1 MDTGVAKK
9 PIEDFDKYER
19 DLSADLTQQQIVS
32 AGSMRAFDKPRN
44 EVVFAEG
51 EEERVIR
58 AAISF
63 MSSGIW
69 STYVNWK
76 EILLKLV

>member
-1 MDTGVAKK
+1 MDTGVAK

-19 DLSADLTQQQIVS
+19 DSARLNPTAHSLSRIYARIRQ
-32 AGSMRAFDKPRN
+32 APKR
-44 EVVFAEG
+44 VVFAEG

-63 MSSGIW
+63 MSSGYGQPILIEE
-69 STYVNWK
+69 K
-76 EILLKLV
+76 ILLKLV